1 MQYTSVLNLCGILL
15 KMCVVRFKN
24 IKVHMESNNTRG
36 KTNCINEINEKEPYG
51 TKHSP
56 NNVTNIYTD

>member
-1 MQYTSVLNLCGILL
+1 
-15 KMCVVRFKN
+15 
-24 IKVHMESNNTRG
+24 MECNNTRG

-56 NNVTNIYTD
+56 NNVTNIYTDWKKLLLPITISQEKMYMNSSTWG